1 MATEAWKVSYE
12 IVKVNKQR
20 HQKAPD
26 LIKEH
31 RQNIPRVLKRIAEQ
45 LADKFDFY
53 GVRAT
58 ARSMNT
64 GEEFVFTFEA
74 DDGTRDDWVVG
85 RQ

>member
-1 MATEAWKVSYE
+1 MAQEAWKVTYE
-12 IVKVNKQR
+12 IVKVNRQS
-20 HQKAPD
+20 HQKSPD

-31 RQNIPRVLKRIAEQ
+31 RQNIPGVLKRIAEQ

-58 ARSMNT
+58 AKSMNT
-64 GEEFVFTFEA
+64 GEEFQFTFEA
-74 DDGTRDDWVVG
+74 DDGTQKDWVVG

>member
-1 MATEAWKVSYE
+1 MATEAWKVTYE
-12 IVKVNKQR
+12 IVKVNRQP
-20 HQKAPD
+20 HQKSPD

-31 RQNIPRVLKRIAEQ
+31 RENIPGVLKRITEQ

-74 DDGTRDDWVVG
+74 DDGTYDSWVVG